1 MKIDRIDQHSKR
13 YVIADI
19 HGCYKT
25 LRYLVEEM
33 ISPSKSDY
41 LFFLGDYIDRGPNS
55 SGVIDY
61 VIDLID
67 NGYKVFPLRGNHEE
81 NLLKAY
87 EEYDSDTFSF
97 FVKKINK
104 SVSLLD
110 KNNKLKEKYYNF
122 FSHLEYYYELDDF
135 IIVHAGINFNAAKPF
150 EDYTSML
157 ELRVTLPDKKIINN
171 KKIVVG
177 HQVTYLNDIIK
188 NIENRNT
195 ILPIDNGCFY
205 TKPHKIYDINQTGH
219 LCCLE
224 LNSFKLI
231 YSKNIEYDS

>member
-110 KNNKLKEKYYNF
+110 KNNKLKEKYYNIDEEN
-122 FSHLEYYYELDDF
+122 SDF
-135 IIVHAGINFNAAKPF
+135 QQVQAEIITQTNSGIIVKDSTQLLHTF
-150 EDYTSML
+150 S
-157 ELRVTLPDKKIINN
+157 ELYSEFIQNGSISCNSVNTEQFSRKIQASNICS
-171 KKIVVG
+171 
-177 HQVTYLNDIIK
+177 LIK
-188 NIENRNT
+188 EI
-195 ILPIDNGCFY
+195 C
-205 TKPHKIYDINQTGH
+205 
-219 LCCLE
+219 
-224 LNSFKLI
+224 
-231 YSKNIEYDS
+231 